1 MRRPASWKW
10 SNVPVPGVYVALL
23 LAGLVVHVFVRWGL
37 FRQAWVGHAVGWPMA
52 FIGLLVVIWAVW
64 TIEAMDISKPT
75 AIVTTGPYALSRNPM
90 YVAWTFIY
98 GGIGVIVN
106 SAWPLMFLPVAI
118 IFTHYISVIH
128 EEHRLEEEFGDEYR
142 RYRNKV
148 RRYL

>member
-1 MRRPASWKW
+1 MSRSPRSTWRCSWPDW
-10 SNVPVPGVYVALL
+10 SCMCLYDGDSSGKPG
-23 LAGLVVHVFVRWGL
+23 F
-37 FRQAWVGHAVGWPMA
+37 GHAVGWPMA
-52 FIGLLVVIWAVW
+52 VTGLLVVIWAMR

-98 GGIGVIVN
+98 AGIGVIVN
-106 SAWPLMFLPVAI
+106 SVWPLIFLPVAI
-118 IFTHYISVIH
+118 IFTHYMSVIH